1 MLCDICKKNEATIHI
16 QEITNGQ
23 KKVIHM
29 CQECAATQH
38 GEGGLDFGPFN
49 LAEVLYKLSGQS
61 GAKPAPDASQNAPDN
76 ENAPDDA
83 DLVCDE
89 CGWTEEKLRKTGKLG
104 CGHCYAVFAPLLGEA
119 FKNMHRGL
127 SHLGKHP
134 AGNSENAEL
143 HICRARI
150 SKLQKELQQAVAN
163 EEYENAAVLRD
174 RINELK
180 QQCDRAAGKGERE

>member
-16 QEITNGQ
+16 QEIANGQ

-61 GAKPAPDASQNAPDN
+61 AAKPASDDSAETREREKTPDGTG
-76 ENAPDDA
+76 
-83 DLVCDE
+83 LVCDE

-104 CGHCYAVFAPLLGEA
+104 CGRCYAVFAPLLGEA

-150 SKLQKELQQAVAN
+150 SKLQKELQQAIAN

-174 RINELK
+174 RIGELK
-180 QQCDRAAGKGERE
+180 QQCDRMAGKGERE